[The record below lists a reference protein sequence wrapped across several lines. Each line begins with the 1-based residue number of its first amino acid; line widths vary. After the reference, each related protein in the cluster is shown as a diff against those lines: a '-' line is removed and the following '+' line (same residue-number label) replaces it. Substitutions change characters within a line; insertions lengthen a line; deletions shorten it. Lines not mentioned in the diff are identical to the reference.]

1 MAQSLYKKTDG
12 VVVLSDSNFTGS
24 KVTSGFKG
32 PGVLKAYAVWCP
44 HCRDKV
50 EDFKALAKSFKEAKI
65 GLNIY
70 VIEAD
75 QNRQFSQACEISS
88 FPTMMY
94 VDQAGNTL
102 PLTDANQSPVYTV
115 PDILMALCSTKKKCL
130 KPSNGNGKPKTKVKI
145 QGTFH

>member
-1 MAQSLYKKTDG
+1 MAQSLYKKSDG
-12 VVVLSDSNFTGS
+12 VVVLTDANFTGS
-24 KVTSGFKG
+24 KITSGFKG

-50 EDFKALAKSFKEAKI
+50 QDFKALAKAFKEAKI

-75 QNRQFSQACEISS
+75 QNRQFSQACEVAS

-94 VDQAGNTL
+94 VDQTGNAVQL
-102 PLTDANQSPVYTV
+102 MDANRSPVYTV
-115 PDILMALCSTKKKCL
+115 PDILTALCSTKKKCL
-130 KPSNGNGKPKTKVKI
+130 KQSKPKPKPTSSKARI
-145 QGTFH
+145 